1 MNFFF
6 FLHTHTRLNAVFLGQ
21 GYTHSN
27 EVRDIDLFFFFFAQ
41 RENEIKTCHR
51 LMNY

>member
-6 FLHTHTRLNAVFLGQ
+6 FFYIHIHDSTLYFWARD
-21 GYTHSN
+21 THSN